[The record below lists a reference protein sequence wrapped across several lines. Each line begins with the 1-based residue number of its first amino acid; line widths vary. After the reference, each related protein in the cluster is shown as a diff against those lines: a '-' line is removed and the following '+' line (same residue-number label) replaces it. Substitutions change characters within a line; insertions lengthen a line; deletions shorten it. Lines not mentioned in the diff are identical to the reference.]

1 MTPEYLS
8 KKLCSMLNLD
18 LPDILNPRQNE
29 GQVLTIKCSEKAFKR
44 FLTSFDYLITNY
56 VPIEERPKFLVEGW
70 INEKLIEQLPQN
82 NQHTVPQSQDEL
94 NAFLS
99 KRGKQ

>member
-1 MTPEYLS
+1 MIPEYLS

-44 FLTSFDYLITNY
+44 FLTTFDHLIANY
-56 VPIEERPKFLVEGW
+56 VPADERHKYLVEGW
-70 INEKLIEQLPQN
+70 INEKLMEQLPQLSP
-82 NQHTVPQSQDEL
+82 QAVTQSQAEL
-94 NAFLS
+94 NTFLS